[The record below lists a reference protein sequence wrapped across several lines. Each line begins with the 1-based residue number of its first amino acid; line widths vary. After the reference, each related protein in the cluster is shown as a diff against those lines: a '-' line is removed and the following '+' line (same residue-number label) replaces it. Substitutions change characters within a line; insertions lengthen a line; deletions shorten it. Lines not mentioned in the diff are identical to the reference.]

1 MTYDEFNQTWIWA
14 LQQSS
19 LPIIGP
25 DPVRESLDLRMM
37 DRTVKSFVEASGLRR
52 DAEPF
57 HATAALKYTWDALQ
71 TARART
77 TEDDV
82 LHVLHGLDRTRKP
95 RTELPWLRVDVTLR
109 ASTLWGK
116 EIPLPS
122 PSAWQRWARETLG
135 RLESIEPVIPEERVR
150 ERRNGLPEILAW
162 QSEPELH
169 VLCKPDGVLT
179 LRGVEIVSWQGI
191 RLPRKWSDHD
201 RKPDKSPDKQL
212 LAMFKRLGL
221 ALHAWVE
228 CLDHLGPS
236 S

>member
-1 MTYDEFNQTWIWA
+1 MTYDEFKQTWIWA

-25 DPVRESLDLRMM
+25 DPVNESLDLRTM
-37 DRTVKSFVEASGLRR
+37 DRTGKSFVEPSGLRHE
-52 DAEPF
+52 AEPF
-57 HATAALKYTWDALQ
+57 HATAAVEYRWDALQ

-77 TEDDV
+77 TEDDL

-116 EIPLPS
+116 ESPLPL
-122 PSAWQRWARETLG
+122 PSAWQRWAHEVLG

-162 QSEPELH
+162 QSEPELR
-169 VLCKPDGVLT
+169 VLCKPDGALT
-179 LRGVEIVSWQGI
+179 LRGVEIHSWQGI
-191 RLPRKWSDHD
+191 SLPRKWSDPN
-201 RKPDKSPDKQL
+201 RKPDESPDKQL
-212 LAMFKRLGL
+212 LEMFKRLRL
-221 ALHAWVE
+221 SLHAWVE
-228 CLDHLGPS
+228 CLDHLVT
-236 S
+236 